1 MTVPLLYRILM
12 RLAAVVAILGA
23 LAGIG
28 MAIGVGFGDAE
39 WPLAIVLCLVPAGA
53 LYALAWI
60 VRPPLDRASLRRL
73 WRE

>member
-1 MTVPLLYRILM
+1 MPLLYRILM
-12 RLAAVVAILGA
+12 RLAAVVAVLGV
-23 LAGIG
+23 LLGIA
-28 MAIGVGFGDAE
+28 MAISMNSDPE
-39 WPLAIVLCLVPAGA
+39 WPFVLLVCLVPAGA